1 VSYERCRDRF
11 MNDERTWVSTGCYK
25 SPHCTTLHYRVG
37 VVRER
42 DIEGRRQIGGK
53 ADGEW

>member
-1 VSYERCRDRF
+1 
-11 MNDERTWVSTGCYK
+11 MNDERTWVSTRCFKG
-25 SPHCTTLHYRVG
+25 PHCATLHYSVG